1 MPVYCIQMAS
11 ESENKKSKS
20 ESIVEEDVSI
30 GESNTEGTETSDIV
44 EEEDD
49 GIVNHLYEL
58 FTNAQG
64 INATEA
70 ILTLNDSLDKTNKI
84 LYKILNVLNQHLSK

>member
-1 MPVYCIQMAS
+1 MVSDS
-11 ESENKKSKS
+11 EDKKLKN
-20 ESIVEEDVSI
+20 ESIEEEDVSI
-30 GESNTEGTETSDIV
+30 SESNTDGTETSDIA

-70 ILTLNDSLDKTNKI
+70 ILTLNDSLEKTNKI